1 MPTLLL
7 SARQT
12 DDAQLFWCACIALGW
27 EAVRVHGWR
36 VPVIDAKSVAVYGEP
51 LFAHHVALTL
61 GLKLQKP
68 PVDWLPRLP
77 AKWRGRNV
85 QLMTLDEARK
95 VSGRAFIK
103 PADEKCFDAKIYAS
117 GADLPAV
124 GPLPEDLP
132 VLVQEVVEWQIEFR
146 CFILNRRVVTLSP
159 YWRDGRLAKAED
171 GTWPATPVELK
182 AAQEFCELAL
192 ADTLIEVPEVV
203 VVDVG
208 FINHHGW
215 AIVESNAAFSS
226 GMYGCDPEK
235 VLPLLLCAC
244 GNTQSFTNESPV

>member
-12 DDAQLFWCACIALGW
+12 DDAQLLWRACIALGW
-27 EAVRVHGWR
+27 GVERVHGWR
-36 VPVIDAKSVAVYGEP
+36 VPSVNSKSVAVYGEP
-51 LFAHHVALTL
+51 LFANHVAQTL
-61 GLKLQKP
+61 GLKLQEP

-77 AKWRGRNV
+77 AKWRGRDV
-85 QLMTLDEARK
+85 QLLTLADARK
-95 VSGRAFIK
+95 VSGRSFIK
-103 PADEKCFDAKIYAS
+103 PADEKCLDAKVYLS
-117 GADLPAV
+117 GAELPTV

-132 VLVQEVVEWQIEFR
+132 VLVQEVVEWKKEFR
-146 CFILNRRVVTLSP
+146 CFVLNRKVVTLSP

-171 GTWPATPVELK
+171 GTWPATQAELT
-182 AAQEFCELAL
+182 AAQDFCELAL
-192 ADTLIEVPEVV
+192 ADTSIEIPDVV

-208 FINHHGW
+208 IVNNHGW
-215 AIVESNAAFSS
+215 AVVESNAAFAS

-244 GNTQSFTNESPV
+244 GNS